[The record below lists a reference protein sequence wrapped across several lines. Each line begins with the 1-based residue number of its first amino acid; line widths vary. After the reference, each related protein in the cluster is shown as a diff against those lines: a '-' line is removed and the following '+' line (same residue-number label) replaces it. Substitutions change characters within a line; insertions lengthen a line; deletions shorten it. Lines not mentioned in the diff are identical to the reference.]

1 MNIIKRTIFILLATL
16 FIPSCSHKEN
26 VYFRDGELENLV
38 YINKYFGLT
47 IQFTDNWKIGTINEN
62 KELEKK
68 TINLIANDNEEIRNN
83 AFRLMKK
90 NAILLNLKNIN
101 DSSSII
107 IGAEDIKGR
116 LRPKNNNKYFVE
128 LKSVLNQTHLN
139 YKYLNQIDNSD
150 ISDNIKWGILQTSFN
165 NEVYQDFYITM
176 YKEYYIVIICT
187 YDTEVQKKNHEQIIK
202 AIKMDKP

>member
-1 MNIIKRTIFILLATL
+1 
-16 FIPSCSHKEN
+16 
-26 VYFRDGELENLV
+26 
-38 YINKYFGLT
+38 
-47 IQFTDNWKIGTINEN
+47 
-62 KELEKK
+62 
-68 TINLIANDNEEIRNN
+68 
-83 AFRLMKK
+83 MKK